1 MIQHIVPTPKNVQLL
16 DGQSTVGL
24 VIECDEAFSEY
35 KKTLKAAFKKLFKIT
50 LTDGCGGITLRK
62 IDTLP
67 HQSYRYDT
75 RDGIVLSASDDEGI
89 LYAIATLIQT
99 ATVKD
104 GSLTVSKALIEDHPD
119 KEFRALMICRRLMN

>member
-50 LTDGCGGITLRK
+50 LTK
-62 IDTLP
+62 F
-67 HQSYRYDT
+67 S
-75 RDGIVLSASDDEGI
+75 E
-89 LYAIATLIQT
+89 
-99 ATVKD
+99 
-104 GSLTVSKALIEDHPD
+104 
-119 KEFRALMICRRLMN
+119 